1 MNRLPSNAIYEILLS
16 LEPIDLLS
24 LYLTD
29 NSIKNYLNDGKFLN
43 HLYHQY
49 KIEANTFIA

>member
-1 MNRLPSNAIYEILLS
+1 MNQLPFNAIYEILLS

-29 NSIKNYLNDGKFLN
+29 NSIKNHLNDAKFLN
-43 HLYHQY
+43 HLYYQY
-49 KIEANTFIA
+49 NIEANTFIA

>member
-43 HLYHQY
+43 HYIINIRLKLIHL
-49 KIEANTFIA
+49 